1 MSEKMY
7 PSISIIIPTLNSERT
22 LEACLKSIR
31 SQKYPKDI
39 EIIIADGGSTDATL
53 LIAGKYKATIV
64 KNNLKTGEA
73 GKAVGYKASNGEI
86 VGFIDSDNVLPESDW
101 LQKIITPFIDDGEVV
116 ASEPVYFVYREND
129 HWLTRYFALLGMGDP
144 VNLFIGWYDKY
155 SYITNRWTGINIKTE
170 DKKDYFSFY
179 LEKNIPTIGA
189 NGFFVRKNKLLRYSV
204 KDYLFDIDVLKALS
218 KNSRVKVAKVK
229 IGIIHLFSGDIN
241 TFIRKQKRRIK
252 DYLFFNKHGLRVGD
266 VDGGMVYRGIVKF
279 VMSTALILPLLVQ
292 ALIGYLR
299 KKDVVWLFHPVACW
313 LTLLVYVMET
323 IKSPFIKGIYNRE
336 GWKQ

>member
-1 MSEKMY
+1 MSEKIY
-7 PSISIIIPTLNSERT
+7 PSVSIVIPTLNSERT

-31 SQKYPKDI
+31 SQKYSKDV
-39 EIIIADGGSTDATL
+39 EIIIADGGSIDATL
-53 LIAGKYKATIV
+53 LIAKKHKTRIIV
-64 KNNLKTGEA
+64 NKLKTGEA
-73 GKAVGYKASNGEI
+73 GKAVGYKASHGEI

-101 LQKIITPFIDDGEVV
+101 LQKIVMPFVDDREIA
-116 ASEPVYFVYREND
+116 ASEPVYFVYRKND

-155 SYITNRWTGINIKTE
+155 CYITNKWTGINIKTE

-179 LEKNIPTIGA
+179 LEKSIPTIGA
-189 NGFFVRKNKLLRYSV
+189 NGFFVRRSELSKYPVR
-204 KDYLFDIDVLKALS
+204 DYLFDIDVLKALS
-218 KNSRVKVAKVK
+218 EKSGVKVAKVK

-252 DYLFFNKHGLRVGD
+252 DYIFFSKHGLRVRD
-266 VDGGMVYRGIVKF
+266 LDSEMVYWGVVKF
-279 VMSTALILPLLVQ
+279 ILSTIFIMPLLVQ

-299 KKDVVWLFHPVACW
+299 KKDAVWLFHPIACW
-313 LTLLVYVMET
+313 LTLFVYATET

-336 GWKQ
+336 GWRQ